1 MDQLETIRRLCLVG
15 FFALTMTLV
24 FAVSNASQARSVQ
37 DGATV
42 VAAHG
47 QVKVEGQS
55 ETARH
60 GMAMSGLSAADA
72 MSDDACPTD
81 CSGGGACCGVIHCLT
96 MLSGLPS
103 SDTALSVTVTGDV
116 KKPVAGCV
124 PAGIGH
130 APDLR
135 PPVAA

>member
-1 MDQLETIRRLCLVG
+1 VDQLETIRRLCLVG
-15 FFALTMTLV
+15 FFALTMTIVL
-24 FAVSNASQARSVQ
+24 AVSNASQARSVQ
-37 DGATV
+37 DGTTV
-42 VAAHG
+42 VATHG
-47 QVKVEGQS
+47 QVQAQGQS
-55 ETARH
+55 EKARH
-60 GMAMSGLSAADA
+60 GMAMSGFLTTDG

-103 SDTALSVTVTGDV
+103 SDTALLATVTGDV
-116 KKPVAGCV
+116 KKPVAGYV
-124 PAGIGH
+124 PAGIGR